1 MSEDRRDTSLVRTEL
16 RFAPDRLPD
25 FGREMLAADDY
36 FTKHIG
42 VPMLNPKSRLI
53 MLVASNN
60 NTRIKTALMDSVL
73 SYRAF
78 YVMINGL
85 KAQNLIS
92 VESFVGDGRTKK
104 FVLGPKFKRLGRK
117 R

>member
-1 MSEDRRDTSLVRTEL
+1 MSEDSRDASLVRIEM
-16 RFAPDRLPD
+16 RFAPDTLPD

-73 SYRAF
+73 VPR
-78 YVMINGL
+78 ILRDDQWLEGT
-85 KAQNLIS
+85 
-92 VESFVGDGRTKK
+92 ESHIG
-104 FVLGPKFKRLGRK
+104 
-117 R
+117 